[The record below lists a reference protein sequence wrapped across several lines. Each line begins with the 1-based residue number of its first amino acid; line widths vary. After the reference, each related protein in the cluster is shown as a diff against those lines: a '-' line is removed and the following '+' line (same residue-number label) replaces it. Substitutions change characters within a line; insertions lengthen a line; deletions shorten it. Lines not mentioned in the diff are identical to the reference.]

1 MDENL
6 DVGANVGLGL
16 TRPFL
21 CTIGL
26 YVSAAVQQKLEWHM
40 SRL

>member
-16 TRPFL
+16 TKAVLVYHRVV
-21 CTIGL
+21 CKCR
-26 YVSAAVQQKLEWHM
+26 SATEA
-40 SRL
+40 